1 MLAVFTWILKVSKFL
16 KLNVFVVVGNMN
28 GGYVPEDARSHISQ
42 MSTRSRARSMA
53 DGRSEHGLF
62 SYQAKYNSS
71 RNGKNLTRGV
81 LFYCHGGGYTPLG
94 LFCCKS

>member
-1 MLAVFTWILKVSKFL
+1 MQNKGLRRLFL
-16 KLNVFVVVGNMN
+16 LGNMN
-28 GGYVPEDARSHISQ
+28 GGYVPDDARSHISQ

-71 RNGKNLTRGV
+71 RPGKKQIFV
-81 LFYCHGGGYTPLG
+81 LVVEIFFSFIVFWKL
-94 LFCCKS
+94 K